1 MALLIVFFGSPLWAH
16 GLPKKIAVANGIY
29 LFMTPG
35 YGDVGYDGNSI
46 VIVSQ
51 DGVLVFDA
59 NGTPAAAEAV
69 LAEIR
74 RITDLSVRY
83 LVISHWHW
91 DHWYGAEVY
100 KKAFP
105 DIRIISQEKERAMM
119 MGPELEFNKDGL
131 NTALPNYIASLE
143 KKAAAQEAMSPQ
155 PGGLTK
161 LKDLVA
167 EDRFFLEQKTGIH
180 RTYPNVTYSNEMDI
194 YMGERHIK
202 VLHYDRAVTPG
213 NSFLYLPDEKIIVAG
228 DLLVNPITWTL
239 SSYPTGWLNTLE
251 KMDALNASVIIPGHG
266 APLRDKELLHATM
279 EVFRECLKKGA
290 EAKAQG
296 LTVVQAKAS
305 ILPGLRDLMV
315 KITKDD
321 PDLNREFAT
330 QLVGWFLYRVYDELN
345 GLLTDAI
352 APIPKTG

>member
-1 MALLIVFFGSPLWAH
+1 MAD
-16 GLPKKIAVANGIY
+16 GIY

-46 VIVSQ
+46 AIVSK

-74 RITDLSVRY
+74 KITDQPVRY

-105 DIRIISQEKERAMM
+105 DIRIISQKKEREMM
-119 MGPELEFNKDGL
+119 MGPEREFNKAGL
-131 NTALPNYIASLE
+131 ETDLPGYIADLE
-143 KKAAAQEAMSPQ
+143 KKAAAQAAISPQ
-155 PGGLTK
+155 PSSLAK
-161 LKDLVA
+161 LRHLIA
-167 EDRFFLEQKTGIH
+167 EDQFFLEQKRGIH
-180 RTYPNVTYSNEMDI
+180 RTYPNVTYGDEMDF
-194 YMGERHIK
+194 YMGERHIE

-213 NSFLYLPDEKIIVAG
+213 NSFLYLPNDKIIVAG

-251 KMDALNASVIIPGHG
+251 KMDMLDASVIIPGHG
-266 APLRDKELLHATM
+266 APLHDKELLHATM
-279 EVFRECLKKGA
+279 EVFRQCLKKGA

-296 LTVVQAKAS
+296 LTVAQAKAS
-305 ILPGLRDLMV
+305 ILPGLHDLMV

-321 PDLNREFAT
+321 PDLNREFAE

-345 GLLTDAI
+345 GPLKDAI
-352 APIPKTG
+352 APIPKAE